1 MLAHL
6 SLKEDGFRPFFFTV
20 FTLDLASLNIFLPS
34 VIVKETRSPLLS
46 TCMYSG
52 QVLRSLLCPRT
63 LGSALFWASRHFSNS
78 NKCHLGFPAMIITHF
93 CPLYFYGVNVLD
105 LNLPI
110 IEKFLTTQ
118 SLVSF
123 SPLSSHSSFG
133 TIKNL
138 FFFGCIHLEFTFS
151 SLHIVPTTN
160 LNNHFSM

>member
-1 MLAHL
+1 
-6 SLKEDGFRPFFFTV
+6 
-20 FTLDLASLNIFLPS
+20 
-34 VIVKETRSPLLS
+34 
-46 TCMYSG
+46 MYSG

-78 NKCHLGFPAMIITHF
+78 NKCDLGFPAMIVTHF